1 MYNNSHLN
9 KLYFTYKGPTKDVS
23 FNKYFD
29 SKEGFNEI
37 KSQDVKFDDAIEK
50 QKELLQ
56 KIDEIKNGKKIL
68 DKKK

>member
-1 MYNNSHLN
+1 MYDNLN
-9 KLYFTYKGPTKDVS
+9 KLYFTYKDPTKDVS

-37 KSQDVKFDDAIEK
+37 KSQNVKLDDAIEK

-56 KIDEIKNGKKIL
+56 KIYEIKNGNKNL
-68 DKKK
+68 R

>member
-1 MYNNSHLN
+1 MYDNSHLN

-23 FNKYFD
+23 LNKYFD

-56 KIDEIKNGKKIL
+56 KIDEIKNGKKNL
-68 DKKK
+68 R